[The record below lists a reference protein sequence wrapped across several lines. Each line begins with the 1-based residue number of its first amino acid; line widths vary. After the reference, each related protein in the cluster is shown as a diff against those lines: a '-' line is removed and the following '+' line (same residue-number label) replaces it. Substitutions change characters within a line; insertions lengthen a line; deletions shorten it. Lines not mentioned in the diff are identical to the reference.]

1 MNSQDVP
8 FLMKELLLIRHAKSD
23 WDHPGLSDH
32 DRPLNSRGLNDAPR
46 MAAALEQRGVKPD
59 AIISSTA
66 VRAASTATIL
76 AEAMK
81 FPRESIIFLPELYL
95 APPRTILR
103 VIQQLDEAAST
114 VLIFGH
120 NPGMHETVDLL
131 SGDSGADAFPTL
143 AVARF
148 EFPVEYWG
156 QIEPGSGLL
165 VELLIPRNLEGG

>member
-1 MNSQDVP
+1 
-8 FLMKELLLIRHAKSD
+8 MKELLLIRHAKSD

-32 DRPLNSRGLNDAPR
+32 DRPLNGRGLNDAPR
-46 MAAALEQRGVKPD
+46 VAAALKQRGIKPD
-59 AIISSTA
+59 AIHASTA
-66 VRAASTATIL
+66 VRAASTAVLL
-76 AEAMK
+76 AEAME
-81 FPRESIIFLPELYL
+81 FPKEDIVYHPELYL

-148 EFPVEYWG
+148 EFPVEFWG
-156 QIEPGSGLL
+156 EIDSGSGLL
-165 VELLIPRNLEGG
+165 VELLTPRNLEGA

>member
-1 MNSQDVP
+1 
-8 FLMKELLLIRHAKSD
+8 MKELLLIRHAKSD

-32 DRPLNSRGLNDAPR
+32 DRPLNGRGLNDAPR
-46 MAAALEQRGVKPD
+46 MAAALVQRGIMPD
-59 AIISSTA
+59 AIVSSTA

-76 AEAMK
+76 SEAMK
-81 FPRESIIFLPELYL
+81 FPGESIIFLPELYL

-103 VIQQLDEAAST
+103 VIQKLDESTST

-131 SGDSGADAFPTL
+131 SGDSGVDAFPTL

-148 EFPVEYWG
+148 EFPVDFWG
-156 QIEPGSGLL
+156 AVEPGSGLL
-165 VELLIPRNLEGG
+165 VELIIPRSLGGA